1 MAFDEN
7 QDFIQQ
13 LAQLNHEM
21 TDYLNRHISYPNI
34 NANNYFYL
42 LKFPDLKLKCNT

>member
-1 MAFDEN
+1 MAFNED

-21 TDYLNRHISYPNI
+21 TDYLNHHISYPNI
-34 NANNYFYL
+34 NANNYFIFIKIIKQPKYHP
-42 LKFPDLKLKCNT
+42 K